1 MRQPASLWREM
12 TLVALRS
19 IRGQALRTTLT
30 IGIIGMGIMALI
42 AMVTA
47 TESLKA
53 NVTQEF
59 SSLGTQSF
67 SIDQMRSGGMFQG
80 KRVLPSPPIDF
91 RQASQFKNEA
101 AGAFKVATSVF
112 GTGMASVTRGNQR
125 TDPNVSVQGVDEL
138 YLDVSGLSLAQ
149 GRNFTLA
156 EVQSGASIV
165 MVGQSVVDRL
175 FESWEDPVGQHV
187 LVGSQR
193 YSIVGILE
201 ARGTSFGRSQDNQIL
216 MPIQGVR
223 RQYSDEGR
231 SYNLT
236 CTVAQTEDMPEA
248 IEQATG
254 WMRVVRGDAPGKPNS
269 FLIRQ
274 SNRLVDTLLEATD
287 GITMAAVFIGL
298 ITLFG
303 AGIGLMNIML
313 VSVSERTREIGTR
326 KSLGATGAAIRTQFL
341 AEVLVIGQLGGIVG
355 ISLGLV
361 VGNLIANAFD
371 TPFIVPWAWV
381 VTGVLLC
388 LVTSLASGYY
398 PARLASK
405 LDPIV
410 ALGRE

>member
-1 MRQPASLWREM
+1 
-12 TLVALRS
+12 
-19 IRGQALRTTLT
+19 
-30 IGIIGMGIMALI
+30 
-42 AMVTA
+42 
-47 TESLKA
+47 
-53 NVTQEF
+53 
-59 SSLGTQSF
+59 
-67 SIDQMRSGGMFQG
+67 MRSGGMFQG

-101 AGAFKVATSVF
+101 AGVFKVATSVF

-138 YLDVSGLSLAQ
+138 YLDVSGLSLAH

-236 CTVAQTEDMPEA
+236 CTVAHTEDMPEA
-248 IEQATG
+248 VEQATG

-274 SNRLVDTLLEATD
+274 SNRLVATLLEATD
-287 GITMAAVFIGL
+287 GITMVAVFIGL

-313 VSVSERTREIGTR
+313 GSVSERTREIGTR